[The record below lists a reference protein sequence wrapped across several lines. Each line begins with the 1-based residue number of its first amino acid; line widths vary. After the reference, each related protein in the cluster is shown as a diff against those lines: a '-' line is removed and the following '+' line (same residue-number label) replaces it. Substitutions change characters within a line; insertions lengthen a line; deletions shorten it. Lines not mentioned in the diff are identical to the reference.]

1 MLNTSCLIYLILFT
15 GKSDLFMLNAFKWFG
30 TYLAWIPDERAKV
43 SKDGRGNKNRKKI
56 DYYEILINTNNFDE

>member
-1 MLNTSCLIYLILFT
+1 
-15 GKSDLFMLNAFKWFG
+15 MLNAFKWFG

-56 DYYEILINTNNFDE
+56 NYYEILINTNNFDE

>member
-1 MLNTSCLIYLILFT
+1 MYIFFYLL

-43 SKDGRGNKNRKKI
+43 SKDGRGNKNGNKI
-56 DYYEILINTNNFDE
+56 D